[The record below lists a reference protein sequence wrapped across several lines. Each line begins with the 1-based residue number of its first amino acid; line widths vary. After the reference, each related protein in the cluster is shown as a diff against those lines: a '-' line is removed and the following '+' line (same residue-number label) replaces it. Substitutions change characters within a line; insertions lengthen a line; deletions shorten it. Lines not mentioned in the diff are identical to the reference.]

1 MSEIR
6 VTSVVGEN
14 GGDPVGLTTGL
25 TVGPLTGT
33 TGIGATITHQGHAQF
48 AGVCTA
54 TSFSG
59 SGENL
64 TGISSPLS
72 FRNKII
78 NGAMTVSQRHGTTVV
93 TGVNATG
100 YRIDRWTH
108 QMASVNSAF
117 SVSQSTDSPDG
128 FGNSYKIDV
137 TTADTSL
144 AAAHAHFFRQKIEGQ
159 NLQDFAKGTSAA
171 KQFALSFY
179 VKTNKTGVYTVELY
193 DIDNNRAISK
203 TFTVVDSNWNRYII
217 IFPADTTGA
226 FDNDNG
232 NSLVVQFFLSAGSNY
247 TNNGTFNNSA
257 WGSLSGKS
265 RVSSSNVNFADST
278 SNNWYITG
286 VQLEVGSSA
295 TAFEHRTFAD
305 ELRRCQRYL
314 FRLGGGDTETYTTL
328 AMAVQSHSTLCK
340 SHIQFPVQ
348 MRSKD
353 ITYTYADLTVDDDV
367 SSYAAGRIQSINS
380 DNSGKTSA
388 GLIFNTSSMG
398 TVNPTRILTDDVG
411 GYIQGEC
418 EL

>member
-1 MSEIR
+1 MSTLKVDAIR
-6 VTSVVGEN
+6 HNSATS
-14 GGDPVGLTTGL
+14 DAITTAAD
-25 TVGPLTGT
+25 GT
-33 TGIGATITHQGHAQF
+33 
-48 AGVCTA
+48 CTA
-54 TSFSG
+54 KI
-59 SGENL
+59 
-64 TGISSPLS
+64 TGMTGGGGLS
-72 FRNKII
+72 HRNKII

-93 TGVNATG
+93 TGVNASG

-128 FGNSYKIDV
+128 FANSYKIDV

-144 AAAHAHFFRQKIEGQ
+144 SAAHAHFFRQKIEGQ
-159 NLQDFAKGTSAA
+159 NLQDFAKGTSSA

-179 VKTNKTGVYTVELY
+179 VKTNKTGVYTVEMY

-203 TFTVVDSNWNRYII
+203 TFTVADSNWNRYTI

-278 SNNWYITG
+278 SNNWYLTG
-286 VQLEVGSSA
+286 VQLEVGDTA
-295 TAFEHRTFAD
+295 TTFEHRSFGE
-305 ELRRCQRYL
+305 ELRRCERYFQCL
-314 FRLGGGDTETYTTL
+314 KGPSLVDTGDNEALYGIAFAYTTSRTL
-328 AMAVQSHSTLCK
+328 WSFIFKTEMRDHPTIAMNTIANLQGLGVVGGWNAATSLVYNNKSSTLGCRVDLNW
-340 SHIQFPVQ
+340 SGTPFTAGHAVE
-348 MRSKD
+348 MR
-353 ITYTYADLTVDDDV
+353 IV
-367 SSYAAGRIQSINS
+367 S
-380 DNSGKTSA
+380 D
-388 GLIFNTSSMG
+388 GLLSF
-398 TVNPTRILTDDVG
+398 DA
-411 GYIQGEC
+411 

>member
-1 MSEIR
+1 
-6 VTSVVGEN
+6 
-14 GGDPVGLTTGL
+14 
-25 TVGPLTGT
+25 
-33 TGIGATITHQGHAQF
+33 
-48 AGVCTA
+48 
-54 TSFSG
+54 
-59 SGENL
+59 
-64 TGISSPLS
+64 
-72 FRNKII
+72 
-78 NGAMTVSQRHGTTVV
+78 MTVSQRHGTTVV
-93 TGVNATG
+93 TGVNSTG

-128 FGNSYKIDV
+128 FANSYKIDV

-159 NLQDFAKGTSAA
+159 NLQDFAKGTSSA

-193 DIDNNRAISK
+193 DVDNNRAISK
-203 TFTVVDSNWNRYII
+203 IFTVADTNWNRYTI

-286 VQLEVGSSA
+286 VQLEVGDTA
-295 TAFEHRTFAD
+295 TSFEHRSYAD
-305 ELRRCQRYL
+305 EYRLCQRYYQKSITGENIYAGNMMGVVSGNNYAICVQRISPPMRDKPSVSNIGSVRGWDGSNSMTITNWATNRSTTDHL
-314 FRLGGGDTETYTTL
+314 WIEPTASGTSWTVGRSILIGSNNDTT
-328 AMAVQSHSTLCK
+328 AAV
-340 SHIQFPVQ
+340 
-348 MRSKD
+348 
-353 ITYTYADLTVDDDV
+353 
-367 SSYAAGRIQSINS
+367 
-380 DNSGKTSA
+380 
-388 GLIFNTSSMG
+388 IF
-398 TVNPTRILTDDVG
+398 DA
-411 GYIQGEC
+411 

>member
-1 MSEIR
+1 MSTLRVDAIR
-6 VTSVVGEN
+6 HNSATS
-14 GGDPVGLTTGL
+14 DAITTASDG
-25 TVGPLTGT
+25 TCTAKLTGM
-33 TGIGATITHQGHAQF
+33 TGGG
-48 AGVCTA
+48 G
-54 TSFSG
+54 
-59 SGENL
+59 
-64 TGISSPLS
+64 LS
-72 FRNKII
+72 HRNKII
-78 NGAMTVSQRHGTTVV
+78 NGAMTVSQYNGTSVV
-93 TGVNATG
+93 TGVNSSG

-159 NLQDFAKGTSAA
+159 NLQDFAKGTSSA

-179 VKTNKTGVYTVELY
+179 VKTNKTGVYTVEMY

-203 TFTVVDSNWNRYII
+203 TFTVADSNWNRYTI

-226 FDNDNG
+226 FGNDNG

-278 SNNWYITG
+278 SNNWYLTG
-286 VQLEVGSSA
+286 VQLEVGDTA
-295 TAFEHRTFAD
+295 TSFEHRSHGE
-305 ELRRCQRYL
+305 ELARCQRYY
-314 FRLGGGDTETYTTL
+314 E
-328 AMAVQSHSTLCK
+328 
-340 SHIQFPVQ
+340 
-348 MRSKD
+348 
-353 ITYTYADLTVDDDV
+353 
-367 SSYAAGRIQSINS
+367 RIPISINEIFLFGVNQFS
-380 DNSGKTSA
+380 SA
-388 GLIFNTSSMG
+388 GSIRFPFKVSKRAVPSAVSIDNASFDYYKVAGSGSNNSSSF
-398 TVNPTRILTDDVG
+398 TVASSTTEAMEIKSAGAAANGVFWCHKSAT
-411 GYIQGEC
+411 GYIDATA

>member
-1 MSEIR
+1 
-6 VTSVVGEN
+6 
-14 GGDPVGLTTGL
+14 
-25 TVGPLTGT
+25 
-33 TGIGATITHQGHAQF
+33 
-48 AGVCTA
+48 
-54 TSFSG
+54 
-59 SGENL
+59 
-64 TGISSPLS
+64 
-72 FRNKII
+72 
-78 NGAMTVSQRHGTTVV
+78 MTVSQRHGTSVV
-93 TGVNATG
+93 TGVNSTG

-128 FGNSYKIDV
+128 FANSYKIDV

-144 AAAHAHFFRQKIEGQ
+144 SAAHAHFFRQKIEGQ
-159 NLQDFAKGTSAA
+159 NLQDFAKGTSSA

-179 VKTNKTGVYTVELY
+179 VKTNKTGVYTVEMY

-203 TFTVVDSNWNRYII
+203 TFTVADSNWNRYTI

-286 VQLEVGSSA
+286 VQLEVGDTVTS
-295 TAFEHRTFAD
+295 FEHRNFGD
-305 ELRRCQRYL
+305 ELLRCYRYYY
-314 FRLGGGDTETYTTL
+314 RLKGEDNKTY
-328 AMAVQSHSTLCK
+328 MIGMSDNDNVNIYGFFH
-340 SHIQFPVQ
+340 FPVP
-348 MRSKD
+348 MRAVMS
-353 ITYTYADLTVDDDV
+353 TVE
-367 SSYAAGRIQSINS
+367 QSGNAS
-380 DNSGKTSA
+380 DYKVRRDTTQTCTGVPS
-388 GLIFNTSSMG
+388 
-398 TVNPTRILTDDVG
+398 LTDAWYFYARVNFPRSGHGWGTGQMLWCQG
-411 GYIQGEC
+411 GSSSSFLGFSA